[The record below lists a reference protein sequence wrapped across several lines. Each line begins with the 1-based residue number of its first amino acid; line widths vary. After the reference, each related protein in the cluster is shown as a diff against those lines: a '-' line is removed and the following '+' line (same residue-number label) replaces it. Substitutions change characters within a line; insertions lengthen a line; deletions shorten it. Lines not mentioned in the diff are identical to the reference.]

1 MDYYSKFIV
10 WWTHVSD
17 LELLWLTIG
26 FSAQGM
32 FMMRFIVQW
41 IASEKAKKSI
51 MPELFW
57 YFSLTGGLM
66 LFSYGIYRL
75 DPVIILGQLMG
86 IPVYLRNLQ
95 LIWREKRASTVS
107 MGS

>member
-1 MDYYSKFIV
+1 MDFSKITL
-10 WWTHVSD
+10 WWEHVSD
-17 LELLWLTIG
+17 IELLWLTIG
-26 FSAQGM
+26 FAAQGM

-66 LFSYGIYRL
+66 LFAYGCYRL
-75 DPVIILGQLMG
+75 DPVIILGQMMG
-86 IPVYLRNLQ
+86 IPVYLRNVQ
-95 LIWREKRASTVS
+95 MIWREKKK
-107 MGS
+107 GLQ